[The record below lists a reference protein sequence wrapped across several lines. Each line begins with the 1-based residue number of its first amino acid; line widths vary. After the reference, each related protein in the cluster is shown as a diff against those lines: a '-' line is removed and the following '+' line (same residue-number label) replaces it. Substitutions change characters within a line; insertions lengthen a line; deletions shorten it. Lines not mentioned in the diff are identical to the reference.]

1 MQRITRPARRPLL
14 ISLLLTLVLLF
25 TACDVNSSNLTG
37 TSDSSS
43 TSNGSP
49 TSLGSGSQDVQVFVE
64 PDAGYQ
70 VLTNAINQAQKSVWV
85 EMYLLTERHV
95 ISALEEAAH
104 NGKDVR
110 VMLEGHPY
118 GSGSSSP
125 SQTIDRL
132 NAAGVQAKTTNPA
145 FTLTHE
151 KGMII
156 DGKTAYILTA
166 NMTLSALGGSSS
178 TTNREYG
185 IVDTNAQDVQG
196 AIDIFNADWDR
207 KDVQVNSSNLVVS
220 PINSHNAFLSLI
232 NSAQKSLIVEAEEM
246 QDQQVEQALIND
258 VKRGVAVQVV
268 LPQPQSSSDS
278 NQQGIDA
285 ITNAGVKVRES
296 SKLYMHAKMMVA
308 DGQKAFVGSENIST
322 ASFEHNRELGVIIA
336 DGNVINTLQ
345 QTFQQDWSDS
355 QGS

>member
-1 MQRITRPARRPLL
+1 MKPITKLTHWSIL
-14 ISLLLTLVLLF
+14 IPLLLTLALLLA
-25 TACDVNSSNLTG
+25 ACNVNGGDLTG
-37 TSDSSS
+37 TSSN

-49 TSLGSGSQDVQVFVE
+49 TSLGTGSQNVQVFVE

-70 VLTNAINQAQKSVWV
+70 VITDAINQAQKSVWV

-95 ISALEEAAH
+95 ISALEEAAY

-145 FTLTHE
+145 FALTHE
-151 KGMII
+151 KGMIL

-166 NMTLSALGGSSS
+166 NLTLSALGGSSS

-185 IVDTNAQDVQG
+185 IIDTNAQDVQG

-207 KDVQVNSSNLVVS
+207 KDVQVNGSNLVVS
-220 PINSHNAFLSLI
+220 PINSRGVFLSLI
-232 NSAQKSLIVEAEEM
+232 NGAQKSLIVEAEEM
-246 QDQQVEQALIND
+246 QDQQVEQALINA
-258 VKRGVAVQVV
+258 VKHGVAVQVV
-268 LPQPQSSSDS
+268 LPQPQSGSDS
-278 NQQGIDA
+278 NQQGLDT
-285 ITNAGVKVRES
+285 ITNGGVKVRES
-296 SKLYMHAKMMVA
+296 SKLYMHAKMMVV

-322 ASFEHNRELGVIIA
+322 ASFERNRELGVIIA